1 MEFDIDGEKKP
12 SKPPPPFVE
21 MLHNK
26 QYVFF
31 LFADLKKKFVHKVSK
46 LEKVF
51 LFLNTVKTT
60 LM

>member
-26 QYVFF
+26 QYVFILVDFVLNIF
-31 LFADLKKKFVHKVSK
+31 LKDFSF
-46 LEKVF
+46 
-51 LFLNTVKTT
+51 KTSF
-60 LM
+60 

>member
-26 QYVFF
+26 QYVFIFVDFVLKYF
-31 LFADLKKKFVHKVSK
+31 LKI
-46 LEKVF
+46 F
-51 LFLNTVKTT
+51 LI
-60 LM
+60 

>member
-26 QYVFF
+26 QYVF
-31 LFADLKKKFVHKVSK
+31 LFADLEFFFVRKVST
-46 LEKVF
+46 LEKVSHF
-51 LFLNTVKTT
+51 AFKYS
-60 LM
+60 

>member
-26 QYVFF
+26 QYVF
-31 LFADLKKKFVHKVSK
+31 LFADLMKKFLYIK
-46 LEKVF
+46 F
-51 LFLNTVKTT
+51 QN
-60 LM
+60 

>member
-26 QYVFF
+26 QYVC
-31 LFADLKKKFVHKVSK
+31 LFADLKFSFFVHKVSK

-51 LFLNTVKTT
+51 LFHF
-60 LM
+60 

>member
-51 LFLNTVKTT
+51 LFHF
-60 LM
+60 

>member
-26 QYVFF
+26 QYVPVF
-31 LFADLKKKFVHKVSK
+31 LFADLKFFFVRKVST
-46 LEKVF
+46 LEKISYF
-51 LFLNTVKTT
+51 AFKYS
-60 LM
+60 

>member
-26 QYVFF
+26 QYVFIF
-31 LFADLKKKFVHKVSK
+31 VDFVLKIF
-46 LEKVF
+46 
-51 LFLNTVKTT
+51 FLNISHLKPVFSTNKTF
-60 LM
+60 MWK